1 MSEIRAEVTLSLWAD
16 QKLSMGY
23 TTSPSPSIRR
33 RRGLQ
38 VEDQLVVLVLQVLV
52 HGRQLLN
59 LLCKVRNPPVLP
71 GSRSW
76 KRHLSKRDLELP
88 PCSSLTVLNH
98 HQMFPEQ
105 PDVFLLPLHVP
116 QQLFGLPRLL
126 LQGLVLNFKPIIFLC
141 N

>member
-59 LLCKVRNPPVLP
+59 LLGEVRNPSVLP

-88 PCSSLTVLNH
+88 PPLTVLNH

-105 PDVFLLPLHVP
+105 PDVFLLPLHIP
-116 QQLFGLPRLL
+116 QQLFGLP
-126 LQGLVLNFKPIIFLC
+126 
-141 N
+141 